1 MGRAVRKVY
10 FDNSQLHLLS
20 EVRRNDPS
28 RFAAFLEV
36 WSGQNCVLALS
47 QAHLSEINRY
57 DDQLR
62 RAARYD
68 LLESL
73 LPIYSDVP
81 VGDNV
86 PATFLLLTNR
96 EILTA
101 LIKRDIVS
109 LQNSALKKYA
119 GGFPERLT
127 SKHHINLLKQLPR
140 VDVYRNVLD
149 AFYEANRI
157 GAAANTRPAQTKYEV
172 HRLSEIP
179 PTGIKPD
186 DVADVLSQLDEVR
199 DSITNLDALRD
210 LITPGQIDG
219 VISGM
224 RSTIESFVKRT
235 EEVGSSEALA
245 EYLGVDSTNQ
255 TSLRK
260 PIDLLIQ
267 QHTFAF
273 SVRHFLTEL
282 WGGEDAEKLN
292 RVAAQVRLE
301 DCPGTWLKYA
311 VQLQMRK
318 ATPIDN
324 PSNYYDLEHLSYL
337 PYVDVLFAD
346 KRIATFARQVVNSDQ
361 LPSSLNGVRPPVS
374 VPNSIESLESEI
386 SCLDQTNP

>member
-1 MGRAVRKVY
+1 MERLVRTIY

-20 EVRRNDPS
+20 ELRRNDAS
-28 RFAAFLEV
+28 RFTAFLEV
-36 WSGQNCVLALS
+36 WSRKNCALALS

-62 RAARYD
+62 RTARYD

-73 LPIYSDVP
+73 LPIHSDIP

-96 EILTA
+96 EILSA
-101 LIKRDIVS
+101 LIKLDLVS
-109 LQNSALKKYA
+109 LQNSALKKCA
-119 GGFPERLT
+119 EGFPERLA
-127 SKHHINLLKQLPR
+127 SQDHINLLKQLPE

-149 AFYEANRI
+149 AFYQANRI
-157 GAAANTRPAQTKYEV
+157 GAAANSRPAQTKYEV

-186 DVADVLSQLDEVR
+186 DVADVLSQLEEVR
-199 DSITNLDALRD
+199 DSIANLDGLRD

-219 VISGM
+219 VIGGM

-235 EEVGSSEALA
+235 EEVGSSKALA
-245 EYLGVDSTNQ
+245 EYLGVDSTNKRN
-255 TSLRK
+255 LRK

-267 QHTFAF
+267 QHTFEF
-273 SVRHFLTEL
+273 NVRHFLTDVC
-282 WGGEDAEKLN
+282 GVEDAEKLN
-292 RVAAQVRLE
+292 QVAAKVRLE

-318 ATPIDN
+318 ASPIDD

-346 KRIATFARQVVNSDQ
+346 KRMTTFARQVLNSDQ
-361 LPSSLNGVRPPVS
+361 LPPSLTGVCPPVS
-374 VPNSIESLESEI
+374 VPNSIEKLELAISSLA
-386 SCLDQTNP
+386 